1 MPAMDFSVLTD
12 GIYEKL
18 DQKIDIERL
27 RAQIEQIVRDH
38 PPTMQ
43 SPTFGG
49 WSVLTR
55 TGQMEDGWEQGH
67 HRFYEDEVGQ
77 IKLDIQKMLEER
89 PRPETTHTQPTPIC
103 QGYLAEVMQQITDLG
118 FGPYRAR
125 ISLLK
130 AGGGTSWHTD
140 STSDIHRIR
149 LHIPIITN
157 PYCRFETKPEW
168 GAAYFP
174 ADGHMYLVPVN
185 RFHRAINYSDKDRI
199 HLIMGVTDTKG
210 VSKWCR
216 APGFENGENSP
227 TS

>member
-18 DQKIDIERL
+18 DQQIDIERL
-27 RAQIEQIVRDH
+27 KAQVLDINNRI

-43 SPTFGG
+43 SSDFGG
-49 WSVLTR
+49 WSVLTYSGR
-55 TGQMEDGWEQGH
+55 ADDGWEQGH
-67 HRFYEDEVGQ
+67 HRFYQDEAGQ
-77 IKLDIQKMLEER
+77 IKIDVQKMIAER
-89 PRPETTHTQPTPIC
+89 PRLETSHTRPTEIC
-103 QGYLAEVMQQITDLG
+103 QGYLGEVMEMIAQLG
-118 FGPYRAR
+118 FQPYRAR

-130 AGGGTSWHTD
+130 AGGCTSWHTD

-157 PYCRFETKPEW
+157 PYCRFETQSEPEW
-168 GAAYFP
+168 GAAHFP

-185 RFHRAINYSDKDRI
+185 RFHRAINYSDKDRY

-210 VSKWCR
+210 VSKHCR
-216 APGFENGENSP
+216 PPNW
-227 TS
+227 TST